1 MTSFWVSMFGV
12 MVAPVTNLSIM
23 NLALESLSQTQVP
36 VCCLATPI
44 SQVLPFF
51 AQGWGYV
58 VVVDQRHAPRGLLT
72 LDCCLPLWSD
82 FLSGQQGDGDTNDLL
97 AARLDQLSL
106 HPLPTVDASALVS
119 DLLERINNH
128 NHVTDTWAL
137 VDPQGSYVGVINA
150 ADVLKVLAQPL
161 VSAVAVGVASE
172 VGSGEQSAGFT
183 APEKAELARDSLA
196 YLLPLVDQ
204 IPLPVLLRRDDGT
217 IVGMNQRWRDDLY
230 LVGATLSQRSLVV
243 SDHSVSEVQ
252 QFCVTTANH
261 TWQVTDVALYGEFH
275 GLEMIIA
282 QDITTQ
288 RSLVQE
294 LSGLSR
300 LKDEFLACI
309 NHELKTPLTS
319 VIGIASL
326 LTTNTLGELTPRQRR
341 YVNMI
346 YQSGR
351 HLVNI
356 IDNIVDL
363 AKAESGQLEL
373 EPELFNITAICQKS
387 IHQVQ
392 KLMQQEALIHRTV
405 GEEDSEV
412 EIEVRLEVDP
422 VAQTIV
428 ADGTRLQQM
437 LLHLLSNACKFST
450 VPPDLISDKPVTKPI
465 VGLSVRHWEG
475 WLAFTVWDQ
484 GIGIPEEKQHL
495 VFQKFQQLEHVMTR
509 RFDGTGLGLVL
520 TRHLARLHG
529 GDVTFVSQENVGSQF
544 TILLPPAPPNNNLMA
559 FQVAVAHSRL
569 VLVVESSAQQ
579 VEWFVSSLSAW
590 GYRVVVARSGTEAI
604 EKARRLK
611 PCLIMINPSLPM
623 LSGWDVLSLLKC
635 DNTTQGI
642 VMVMVLDAVETPPDH
657 HQADGILRRPLSMA
671 DVSFYLPQYVQPKK
685 RLILI
690 YLRQGLPENLA
701 GLFQQ
706 WEYRL
711 LEADNV
717 EQAEVLVKIW
727 QPDGFLLSCRVP
739 HLVEMLHTIS
749 RHELLSHL
757 PILLVDAYGFDEV
770 EALRQTFAH
779 LDIHPC
785 NDINLPPHLSV
796 AELVNLPQSQIKR
809 QAFQR
814 SLQRSLSHL
823 QAPTILLLHF
833 QPDDILSHSLQ
844 HYLLA
849 GGFQVQLCL
858 NHQELPQHLSSGT
871 IDAVLVMLHNQ
882 SYLST
887 AEQQGIKILSEVAHK
902 TPIIVVDGRN
912 DHEWFEESEEADGIN
927 QLLYMAVAVLEQPD
941 AIANLVPTLNQCLH
955 NR

>member
-1 MTSFWVSMFGV
+1 

-82 FLSGQQGDGDTNDLL
+82 FLSGRQGDGDTNDLL

-119 DLLERINNH
+119 DLLERINKH

-137 VDPQGSYVGVINA
+137 VDPQGSYIGVINA
-150 ADVLKVLAQPL
+150 ADVLKSLAQPL
-161 VSAVAVGVASE
+161 VSAVVA
-172 VGSGEQSAGFT
+172 GQQSAGFT
-183 APEKAELARDSLA
+183 SPEKAESGRDGLA

-405 GEEDSEV
+405 GEEDNEM

-544 TILLPPAPPNNNLMA
+544 TILLPPAPPSNNLMA

-657 HQADGILRRPLSMA
+657 HQADGILRRPLSMT

-887 AEQQGIKILSEVAHK
+887 AEQQGIKILSELAHK

-955 NR
+955 NH

>member
-1 MTSFWVSMFGV
+1 MTSFEMSVLGV
-12 MVAPVTNLSIM
+12 MVASVTNLSIM
-23 NLALESLSQTQVP
+23 HLTLESLSQTQVP
-36 VCCLATPI
+36 MCYVATPVA
-44 SQVLPFF
+44 QVLPFF
-51 AQGWGYV
+51 TQGWGYV
-58 VVVDQRHAPRGLLT
+58 VVVDQRHVPRGLLT
-72 LDCCLPLWSD
+72 LDCCLPLWLDS
-82 FLSGQQGDGDTNDLL
+82 LSESTETKAPHHWVTATLEQV
-97 AARLDQLSL
+97 SL
-106 HPLPTVDASALVS
+106 HPLPTLDAHSSVFS
-119 DLLERINNH
+119 LLERIASYNR
-128 NHVTDTWAL
+128 VTDTWAL
-137 VDPQGSYVGVINA
+137 VNHQGNYVGVINA
-150 ADVLKVLAQPL
+150 ADVLKIVAEPL
-161 VSAVAVGVASE
+161 VSMAQAEAV
-172 VGSGEQSAGFT
+172 T
-183 APEKAELARDSLA
+183 TLPETEDFDKESLA

-204 IPLPVLLRRDDGT
+204 IPIPMLLRRSDGT
-217 IVGMNQRWRDDLY
+217 IVAMNQRWRDDLY
-230 LVGATLSQRSLVV
+230 LMGTTLPQGSLVV
-243 SDHSVSEVQ
+243 SDHGVLGVQ
-252 QFCVTTANH
+252 QFCVTTAHH
-261 TWQVTDVALYGEFH
+261 TWQVTDVALHGELS
-275 GLEMIIA
+275 GLEMTIA
-282 QDITTQ
+282 HDITTQ
-288 RSLVQE
+288 RNLVQE

-346 YQSGR
+346 HQSGR

-363 AKAESGQLEL
+363 AKAESGQLE
-373 EPELFNITAICQKS
+373 PELFDVAAICQKS

-405 GEEDSEV
+405 GDGSTEI
-412 EIEVRLEVDP
+412 EIEVHLEIDP

-428 ADGTRLQQM
+428 ADGARLQQM

-450 VPPDLISDKPVTKPI
+450 VPPDLISDKPINPPV

-484 GIGIPEEKQHL
+484 GIGIPEDKQHL

-544 TILLPPAPPNNNLMA
+544 TILLPPAPPSNNLMA

-579 VEWFVSSLSAW
+579 VEWCVSSLSAW

-611 PCLIMINPSLPM
+611 PCLIMINPRLPM

-635 DNTTQGI
+635 DSTTQNI
-642 VMVMVLDAVETPPDH
+642 VMVMVLDPVETPPEH

-671 DVSFYLPQYVQPKK
+671 DVSLYLPQYVQSKK

-717 EQAEVLVKIW
+717 EQAEILVKIW

-739 HLVEMLHTIS
+739 HLVEILQTIS
-749 RHELLSHL
+749 CHDLLSHL

-770 EALRQTFAH
+770 ETLRQAFAH

-785 NDINLPPHLSV
+785 NDIDLPPNLSV
-796 AELVNLPQSQIKR
+796 AELADLPQNQVKR

-823 QAPTILLLHF
+823 QAPTVLLLYFH
-833 QPDDILSHSLQ
+833 PDDILSHSLQ
-844 HYLLA
+844 YYLLA
-849 GGFQVQLCL
+849 GGFQVQVCL
-858 NHQELPQHLSSGT
+858 NYQELPQHLSSGT
-871 IDAVLVMLHNQ
+871 VDAVLVMLHNQ
-882 SYLST
+882 SYLSLS
-887 AEQQGIKILSEVAHK
+887 EQQAIQILGTVAQK

-912 DHEWFEESEEADGIN
+912 NHEWFEEAEESDAIN
-927 QLLYMAVAVLEQPD
+927 QLLYMAVAVLEQPH
-941 AIANLVPTLNQCLH
+941 AIANLVTTLNQCLH
-955 NR
+955 NRTSA